1 MTDTKKIEELT
12 NIPVLGTIPYSEE
25 LELPEED
32 SQALQN
38 KKVFGNINSPVE
50 VNVVRFSKISNFTD
64 IDAFSKDALIKFI
77 DFKEDIT
84 GDILILPGTRC
95 STVEMDLMKKY
106 KMDKK
111 IKDFAKKGGIVIGI
125 CGGYQTMGKMLI
137 DDTHSEGDIGTI
149 EGIGLF
155 DMETYFG
162 NKKAIVNSNGI
173 LSIKDDDFLVNG
185 YELHEGITHSN
196 EKPLIKL
203 NKGFG
208 NKNDGYDGSINIKD
222 GNYLIGTYF
231 HGIFDN
237 YEFRNHIINMVL
249 AEKGHK
255 LITEDNYKDNF
266 EKNINKF
273 AEIIENNVNLEKIFK
288 K

>member
-1 MTDTKKIEELT
+1 
-12 NIPVLGTIPYSEE
+12 
-25 LELPEED
+25 
-32 SQALQN
+32 
-38 KKVFGNINSPVE
+38 
-50 VNVVRFSKISNFTD
+50 
-64 IDAFSKDALIKFI
+64 
-77 DFKEDIT
+77 
-84 GDILILPGTRC
+84 
-95 STVEMDLMKKY
+95 MKKY

-125 CGGYQTMGKMLI
+125 CGGYQTMGKMLN
-137 DDTHSEGDIGTI
+137 DNEYSEGDVGTI

-155 DMETYFG
+155 DMETHFG

-173 LSIKDDDFLVNG
+173 LSINDKDFLVNG
-185 YELHEGITHSN
+185 YELHEGITYSN

-208 NKNDGYDGSINIKD
+208 NKNDGFDGSINMKN

-237 YEFRNHIINMVL
+237 YEFRNHIINLVL
-249 AEKGHK
+249 AKKGHK
-255 LITEDNYKDNF
+255 LITVDNYKDNF